1 MDQKQE
7 MAVNKMRELV
17 DNQGIPTQK
26 FVDQTL
32 LRFLK
37 AKSMN
42 PEKAAKMFVEWKKW
56 REEFVPLGF
65 TPESE
70 IADALGDRKIYLQGL
85 TKIGQQPFLIC
96 KANRHFNSASK
107 DPLQFKK
114 FIVYLFDKAIASS
127 FKEGKEIGNE
137 KIIAAVDLK
146 GFPYKSIDARAF
158 TISFNLLKAYYPG
171 QLGKMYMLN
180 APGFFVSFWKMFSVF
195 LDKDI
200 QEKIIFVSSEKEK
213 ENFVKEIGEE
223 ILPEENGGRSKL
235 IAIQDVTI
243 HSPINNPIPMS

>member
-17 DNQGIPTQK
+17 ETQGIPTQK
-26 FVDQTL
+26 CLDQTL

-42 PEKAAKMFVEWKKW
+42 PEKAAKMFVEREKW

-65 TPESE
+65 IPESE
-70 IADALGDRKIYLQGL
+70 IADQLGDKKIYLQGL
-85 TKIGQQPFLIC
+85 TKIGQHPFMVCIS
-96 KANRHFNSASK
+96 NRHFTSASK

-146 GFPYKSIDARAF
+146 NFPYKSIDASGF
-158 TISFNLLKAYYPG
+158 TITFSLLKVSYYPG
-171 QLGKMYMLN
+171 RLGKMYMLN
-180 APGFFVSFWKMFSVF
+180 A
-195 LDKDI
+195 L
-200 QEKIIFVSSEKEK
+200 IIFVSNEKDK
-213 ENFVKEIGEE
+213 DSFIKEIGEE
-223 ILPEENGGRSKL
+223 ILPEENGGQSKL
-235 IAIQDVTI
+235 IAVQDVII
-243 HSPINNPIPMS
+243 HSQVNNPMI

>member
-17 DNQGIPTQK
+17 ETQGIPTQK
-26 FVDQTL
+26 CLDQTL

-42 PEKAAKMFVEWKKW
+42 PEKAAKMFVQREKW

-65 TPESE
+65 IPESE
-70 IADALGDRKIYLQGL
+70 IADQLGDKKIYLQGL
-85 TKIGQQPFLIC
+85 TKIGQHPFMVCIS
-96 KANRHFNSASK
+96 NRHFTSASK

-146 GFPYKSIDARAF
+146 NFPYKSIDASGF
-158 TISFNLLKAYYPG
+158 TITFSLLKAYYPG
-171 QLGKMYMLN
+171 RLGKMYMLN
-180 APGFFVSFWKMFSVF
+180 APGFFVSFWRMFSVF

-200 QEKIIFVSSEKEK
+200 QEKIIFVSNEKDK
-213 ENFVKEIGEE
+213 DSFIKEIGEE
-223 ILPEENGGRSKL
+223 ILPEENGGQSKL
-235 IAIQDVTI
+235 IAVQDVII
-243 HSPINNPIPMS
+243 HSQVNNPMS

>member
-7 MAVNKMRELV
+7 MAISKMRELV
-17 DNQGIPTQK
+17 ENQGISSQK
-26 FVDQTL
+26 CVDQTF

-42 PEKAAKMFVEWKKW
+42 PEKAAKMYVEWKKW

-65 TPESE
+65 IPESE
-70 IADALGDRKIYLQGL
+70 IADALGDNKIYLQGL
-85 TKIGQQPFLIC
+85 TKIGQQPFLVA
-96 KANRHFNSASK
+96 KGNRHSTSASK

-127 FKEGKEIGNE
+127 FKDGKQTGKE

-146 GFPYKSIDARAF
+146 SIPYKSIDARAF
-158 TISFNLLKAYYPG
+158 TISFQLLKAYFPG
-171 QLGKMYMLN
+171 RLGKLYMLN
-180 APGFFVSFWKMFSVF
+180 APGFFVSFWKMFSIF

-200 QEKIIFVSSEKEK
+200 QENIIFVSNEKEK
-213 ENFVKEIGEE
+213 ESFVKEIGEE
-223 ILPEENGGRSKL
+223 ILPEEYGGRSKL
-235 IAIQDVTI
+235 IAIQDVII
-243 HSPINNPIPMS
+243 HSPINNPLS

>member
-1 MDQKQE
+1 MDQKQKI
-7 MAVNKMRELV
+7 AISKMRELV
-17 DNQGIPTQK
+17 DNQGIPSQK
-26 FVDQTL
+26 FVDQTF

-56 REEFVPLGF
+56 REEIIPLGF
-65 TPESE
+65 IPESE

-85 TKIGQQPFLIC
+85 TKIGQQPFVVG
-96 KANRHFNSASK
+96 KANRHFTSASK

-137 KIIAAVDLK
+137 KITAAVDLK
-146 GFPYKSIDARAF
+146 SIPYKSIDARAF
-158 TISFNLLKAYYPG
+158 TISFQLLKAYYPG
-171 QLGKMYMLN
+171 RLGKIYMLN

-200 QEKIIFVSSEKEK
+200 QERVSACSC
-213 ENFVKEIGEE
+213 F
-223 ILPEENGGRSKL
+223 
-235 IAIQDVTI
+235 
-243 HSPINNPIPMS
+243 